1 MNPFFQFYGFIA
13 NNHNIHRLIIFKSHD
28 FFFFLF
34 SFCVKQRKKFSV
46 SDELD
51 IFEGVTNTFFIT
63 FQNQTYLTGHQ
74 STNNFENVFVE

>member
-1 MNPFFQFYGFIA
+1 MT
-13 NNHNIHRLIIFKSHD
+13 
-28 FFFFLF
+28 FFFLF

-74 STNNFENVFVE
+74 ITNNLENVFVE

>member
-1 MNPFFQFYGFIA
+1 MTFF
-13 NNHNIHRLIIFKSHD
+13 
-28 FFFFLF
+28 FFFFL
-34 SFCVKQRKKFSV
+34 SALSKEKKFSV